1 MQTIRFH
8 SQADGEGKLQLH
20 LDNLPAN
27 QTLEI
32 VVVYQPIPPETT
44 SPSYH
49 QEEDPI
55 VGLFSADSNLAE
67 QSESFLAEEINNL
80 SGWTWKSSQIQG
92 SL

>member
-8 SQADGEGKLQLH
+8 SQTDREGKLQLH

-27 QTLEI
+27 QNLEI
-32 VVVYQPIPPETT
+32 VVVYQPLPSETT
-44 SPSYH
+44 PPSHH

-67 QSESFLAEEINNL
+67 QSESLLEEGTNKL
-80 SGWTWKSSQIQG
+80 SGWTWKS
-92 SL
+92 